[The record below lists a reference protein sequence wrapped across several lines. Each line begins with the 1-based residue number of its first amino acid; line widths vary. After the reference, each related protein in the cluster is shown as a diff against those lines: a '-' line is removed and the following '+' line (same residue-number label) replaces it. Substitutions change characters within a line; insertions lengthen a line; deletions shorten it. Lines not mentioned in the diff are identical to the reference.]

1 MVNGTSQ
8 LEAVTFDLDDTVLR
22 YERSPGDVLQLAF
35 ETLAIEPLFTVEEY
49 YAHFDKF
56 ARTCD
61 SMDELRSE
69 CFAALA
75 RENGYE
81 ARLGRK
87 VAAAF
92 SAERDQSNVE
102 LVPSAAAVLD
112 EFSRKYRLA
121 VVTNGARDA
130 QRRKMDAVELER
142 WIDAVVVAGHDV
154 PPKPSPD
161 PFERAIRSLDVSPET
176 TVHVGDSLETDVR
189 GATAAGL
196 DSVWVS
202 PDPGSSAD
210 VREYDPTYHVETI
223 GELLS
228 PPWKG

>member
-1 MVNGTSQ
+1 MVNGTGQ
-8 LEAVTFDLDDTVLR
+8 IEAVTFDLDDTLLR

-35 ETLAIEPLFTVEEY
+35 ETLEIEPLFTVEEY
-49 YAHFDKF
+49 YARFDEF
-56 ARTCD
+56 ARKSD

-75 RENGYE
+75 RDNGYE
-81 ARLGRK
+81 GRLGRR
-87 VAAAF
+87 VAEAF

-112 EFSRKYRLA
+112 EFSRAYRLA
-121 VVTNGARDA
+121 VVTNGARDT
-130 QRRKMDAVELER
+130 QRRKVDAVELER

-154 PPKPSPD
+154 PPKPSPE
-161 PFERAIRSLDVSPET
+161 PFERAVRSLDVTPET

-189 GATAAGL
+189 GARAAGL
-196 DSVWVS
+196 DAVWVS

-210 VREYDPTYHVETI
+210 VRECDPTYHVETI
-223 GELLS
+223 GELLA
-228 PPWKG
+228 PPWEG